1 MISKAKSCP
10 GGTALFQYVVN
21 EEKGYELLR
30 NGLSGETPK
39 ELYSDM
45 SIFQNQNL
53 RCTNNT
59 ISIVLSPT
67 IQDSVTMS
75 NDELKALT
83 ENFLKEMDLDSKSN
97 QFIAFVHTE
106 KDHKHIHIL
115 LNRVKTDGSLTND
128 SFISKKAQAAA
139 HRMALKLGWTSAK
152 DITEAKERERKEF
165 TKEVRGIIKK
175 AHYIVLKGIPKNL
188 KAYQK
193 EMAKFGIRV
202 IPTIN
207 KQGNIQGFRFIHGV
221 TGTNLKASEVDRN
234 LRLNKLFTIETSN
247 NSLNLDKEPVLNE
260 YRLNSTVFNSILSQL
275 AFNAVEGPDEN
286 SKRKKKRNKNSI
298 KR

>member
-30 NGLSGETPK
+30 SRLSGETPK

-67 IQDSVTMS
+67 IQDSMNMS

-83 ENFLKEMDLDSKSN
+83 ESFFKEMDLDPESN

-106 KDHKHIHIL
+106 NDHKHVHIL
-115 LNRVKTDGSLTND
+115 LNRVKTDGSLIND
-128 SFISKKAQAAA
+128 SFISKKAQTAA

-152 DITEAKERERKEF
+152 DLMEAKERERKEF
-165 TKEVRGIIKK
+165 TKEVRSIIKK
-175 AHYIVLKGIPKNL
+175 AHYIV
-188 KAYQK
+188 
-193 EMAKFGIRV
+193 F
-202 IPTIN
+202 
-207 KQGNIQGFRFIHGV
+207 
-221 TGTNLKASEVDRN
+221 
-234 LRLNKLFTIETSN
+234 
-247 NSLNLDKEPVLNE
+247 
-260 YRLNSTVFNSILSQL
+260 
-275 AFNAVEGPDEN
+275 
-286 SKRKKKRNKNSI
+286 KRKA
-298 KR
+298 